1 MDRVLFGNYIGT
13 ESLMDIF
20 SNGQSLYWAKVLWIA
35 SHVDRGIVGQR
46 FIWKLRL
53 DRVYSI
59 MGRVGLGRVLGVQ
72 WYSMK
77 ELYLEDTY
85 GQSL

>member
-1 MDRVLFGNYIGT
+1 MARGT
-13 ESLMDIF
+13 
-20 SNGQSLYWAKVLWIA
+20 
-35 SHVDRGIVGQR
+35 VGQNG
-46 FIWKLRL
+46 ILKLRL